1 MRKTIFIRKGLAIL
15 LTAAMVAGLVP
26 GMGTMQVSAAESD
39 ENTVDTV
46 SSNDAVIQNQTDEQ
60 ATDKCIITWQWIDEE
75 ENLNEETGNLAL
87 PGASEQRPVYF
98 DDVTAFLPTEI
109 QATVVNEEDSDV
121 SETGAEEIII
131 LADWSCDNYPKEGA
145 YSGSYTFT
153 AALPEGYTL
162 FEEAEA
168 LEVLVELGGV
178 QIYESTGVSYLSCDS
193 DGRNWTTA
201 TCDSAT
207 EVKSTDTEWGE
218 SEEEKWYVVSGTV
231 IIDSRVEV
239 KGTVHLILE
248 DNCNLTIH
256 GGIGVTEDN
265 RFTIYAQSDGTQ
277 MGCLTIQDVHDKNAG
292 IGGSFNISG
301 KITIN
306 GGNISST
313 SRSGAAIGGASGW
326 FGDVT
331 INGGVV
337 TAICSD
343 FGAGIGNGYCGGK
356 AGGVVINGGVV
367 TASSNRGAGIGGGY
381 KGEGIVTIKGG
392 MITAT
397 SANRSGIG
405 SASSS
410 PASKVTITNSPV
422 IFASSISDQ
431 SGKDNNTWGGI
442 IFEGD
447 SGKAYGTLVTVDADC
462 TIPSGKNLEVSKDQT
477 ISIADTKTFTNEGTI
492 YNSGTFTGTVTN
504 IGTIHN
510 AGTFGEELGG
520 AVYNYTIS
528 SAENSN
534 CQLIYVSLNV
544 NDTVFEETVTYEV
557 IDNESNVEIE
567 NGNTLKIIN
576 RDEIGDIVPVT
587 AIFAVDDIRMTK
599 TENIDIP
606 EHKFPAEFDE
616 DGFKSCY
623 ECGKEV
629 YQSAEVVSDTHHPEL
644 KDHYADYY
652 AIENAGQ
659 LYWFAGLVNGD
670 PSVCAGDVTQNPSA
684 NAVLTKSIT
693 VNEGVLESD
702 GTLVDSV
709 RGFKSWTP
717 IGNYRVNDV
726 SYAGTFDGQGFNVSG
741 LYCATDNEQV
751 GFVGNSSGII
761 KNLGITDSYFNGK
774 ESVGAVCGYNFSG
787 VIINC
792 FSACYIDAA
801 GNNAG
806 GICGTNAGSISNCYN
821 IGSVIANSDAH
832 SICGKNNNDGGII
845 INCFFLDTKPGDSYA
860 TGKPEELFNSGEV
873 AYLLSQGTDGESWGQ
888 KLGDDGDTYPVL
900 KKTGDEG
907 NTVYQ
912 YTNCEGNMSYTNDS
926 ALSGIVQNHDFS
938 EQGICSNCNH
948 EFSKSDLLEYI
959 SQFSEV
965 VEADYS
971 DATFLVYSNAKTEAE
986 RLAAAEVETSA
997 ADLYRAFCELKSAY
1011 EALKPVALTIEI
1023 VSDPSDTGKQTG
1035 GGRYAVGETVILTAE
1050 VVEGWAFNGWY
1061 DGDKLVSDKEEV
1073 TFTVTEDMSG
1083 TVSYT
1088 AKYTHVSHIMDES
1101 SHTCSVC
1108 GINYYKVTFIGDE
1121 HCVLTVTDSSGNT
1134 VVNGDEVA
1142 AGTIL
1147 KVSVKVD
1154 EGYTLITAPESSY
1167 TVNEAITITA
1177 VTEAK
1182 TYVVTVDD
1190 TYYKNGEAEAP
1201 TANVTDLSAVPYGTS
1216 LTLTAADANSGYAFL
1231 GWYQTDGEQLTVE
1244 NVYTVTIT
1252 SDLTV
1257 QPRYQM
1263 SSGIVTSP
1271 GQTQISKLIA
1281 DYIEQVT
1288 EAVRTAL
1295 IKSGTYDLVKQFV
1308 ENVLQLRQ
1316 NIYFKKK

>member
-46 SSNDAVIQNQTDEQ
+46 SSNDAVIENRTDEQ

-576 RDEIGDIVPVT
+576 RD
-587 AIFAVDDIRMTK
+587 
-599 TENIDIP
+599 
-606 EHKFPAEFDE
+606 
-616 DGFKSCY
+616 
-623 ECGKEV
+623 
-629 YQSAEVVSDTHHPEL
+629 
-644 KDHYADYY
+644 
-652 AIENAGQ
+652 
-659 LYWFAGLVNGD
+659 
-670 PSVCAGDVTQNPSA
+670 
-684 NAVLTKSIT
+684 
-693 VNEGVLESD
+693 
-702 GTLVDSV
+702 
-709 RGFKSWTP
+709 
-717 IGNYRVNDV
+717 
-726 SYAGTFDGQGFNVSG
+726 
-741 LYCATDNEQV
+741 
-751 GFVGNSSGII
+751 
-761 KNLGITDSYFNGK
+761 
-774 ESVGAVCGYNFSG
+774 
-787 VIINC
+787 
-792 FSACYIDAA
+792 
-801 GNNAG
+801 
-806 GICGTNAGSISNCYN
+806 
-821 IGSVIANSDAH
+821 
-832 SICGKNNNDGGII
+832 
-845 INCFFLDTKPGDSYA
+845 
-860 TGKPEELFNSGEV
+860 
-873 AYLLSQGTDGESWGQ
+873 
-888 KLGDDGDTYPVL
+888 
-900 KKTGDEG
+900 
-907 NTVYQ
+907 
-912 YTNCEGNMSYTNDS
+912 
-926 ALSGIVQNHDFS
+926 
-938 EQGICSNCNH
+938 
-948 EFSKSDLLEYI
+948 
-959 SQFSEV
+959 
-965 VEADYS
+965 
-971 DATFLVYSNAKTEAE
+971 
-986 RLAAAEVETSA
+986 
-997 ADLYRAFCELKSAY
+997 
-1011 EALKPVALTIEI
+1011 
-1023 VSDPSDTGKQTG
+1023 
-1035 GGRYAVGETVILTAE
+1035 
-1050 VVEGWAFNGWY
+1050 
-1061 DGDKLVSDKEEV
+1061 
-1073 TFTVTEDMSG
+1073 
-1083 TVSYT
+1083 
-1088 AKYTHVSHIMDES
+1088 
-1101 SHTCSVC
+1101 
-1108 GINYYKVTFIGDE
+1108 
-1121 HCVLTVTDSSGNT
+1121 
-1134 VVNGDEVA
+1134 
-1142 AGTIL
+1142 
-1147 KVSVKVD
+1147 
-1154 EGYTLITAPESSY
+1154 
-1167 TVNEAITITA
+1167 
-1177 VTEAK
+1177 
-1182 TYVVTVDD
+1182 
-1190 TYYKNGEAEAP
+1190 
-1201 TANVTDLSAVPYGTS
+1201 
-1216 LTLTAADANSGYAFL
+1216 
-1231 GWYQTDGEQLTVE
+1231 
-1244 NVYTVTIT
+1244 
-1252 SDLTV
+1252 
-1257 QPRYQM
+1257 
-1263 SSGIVTSP
+1263 
-1271 GQTQISKLIA
+1271 
-1281 DYIEQVT
+1281 
-1288 EAVRTAL
+1288 
-1295 IKSGTYDLVKQFV
+1295 
-1308 ENVLQLRQ
+1308 
-1316 NIYFKKK
+1316 